1 MSPEGVDQTI
11 AGSPGRESVGLS
23 MKKPA
28 SMRKLAIVDDNPRT
42 TLLIKTIL
50 ERIRDLEI
58 ETFSDRP
65 GRRNA
70 SM

>member
-11 AGSPGRESVGLS
+11 AGAPDRESFGLS

-58 ETFSDRP
+58 ETFSGRP

-70 SM
+70 CM